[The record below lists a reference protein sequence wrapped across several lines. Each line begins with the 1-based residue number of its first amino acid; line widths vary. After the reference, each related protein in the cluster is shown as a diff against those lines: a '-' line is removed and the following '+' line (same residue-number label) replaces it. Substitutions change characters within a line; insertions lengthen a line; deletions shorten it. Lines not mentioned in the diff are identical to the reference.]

1 MFRPGQDNFLFLIH
15 SHINFSKTTTIT
27 HDEHHLETQSYKE
40 IEESTKNHVGGLLTC
55 KYECAPF
62 CLLADYTVKLVM
74 LTGVIFNV
82 FLKMS

>member
-40 IEESTKNHVGGLLTC
+40 IEESTKNHVGGGGGGGLLTC
-55 KYECAPF
+55 KSRSIEYAPF
-62 CLLADYTVKLVM
+62 CLLADC
-74 LTGVIFNV
+74 I
-82 FLKMS
+82 